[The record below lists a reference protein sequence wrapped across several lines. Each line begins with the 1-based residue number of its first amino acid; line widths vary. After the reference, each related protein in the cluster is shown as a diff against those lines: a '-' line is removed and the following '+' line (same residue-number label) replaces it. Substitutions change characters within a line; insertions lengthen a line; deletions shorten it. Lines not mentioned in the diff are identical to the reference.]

1 MPLGLGQL
9 ITASDI
15 SGNVAVEKS
24 GGRVSYANT
33 KSLFLDGTGDTFS
46 PGFTAAQKETFFQ
59 DDFTISFWGNFNMN
73 NNNWYAFGFDST
85 HGGATSLTV
94 RMLNLGGGNSWY
106 VTGKFNNIS
115 WQTGFL
121 ATGLTGDKTTW
132 VHIAMTVEKGANPS
146 DGNTFK
152 MYQNG
157 SLLNS
162 GGTTATIAGNMAA
175 TTFQTDVDLSFG
187 ALTNASG
194 STTHGDMKVDE
205 VAFFDS
211 ALDANN
217 VAAIYNSGSTFDLRS
232 ANGNYKKQANLVR
245 YYRLEDNL
253 TDTQGVTDGSTQG
266 DPTFD
271 SNTPDS

>member
-1 MPLGLGQL
+1 MPLGLGQS
-9 ITASDI
+9 IAASDI

-46 PGFTAAQKETFFQ
+46 PGFTAAQKEAFFQ
-59 DDFTISFWGNFNMN
+59 DSFTISFWGNFNMT

-85 HGGATSLTV
+85 HGGATVLDL
-94 RMLNLGGGNSWY
+94 RMLNLGTNSWY
-106 VTGKFNNIS
+106 VTGRFNNVH

-121 ATGLTGDKTTW
+121 SNGLSGDKTTW
-132 VHIAMTVEKGANPS
+132 VHIAMTMEKGASGSAN
-146 DGNTFK
+146 NTFK
-152 MYQNG
+152 LYQNG
-157 SLLNS
+157 TLLNS
-162 GGTTATIAGNMAA
+162 GGTAATIAGNMSA
-175 TTFQTDVDLSFG
+175 TTFQTDVDLTFG
-187 ALTNASG
+187 GRTNASG
-194 STTHGDMKVDE
+194 SSLHGDMKVDE
-205 VAFFDS
+205 IAFFDS

-217 VAAIYNSGSTFDLRS
+217 IAAIYNSGSTFDLTS